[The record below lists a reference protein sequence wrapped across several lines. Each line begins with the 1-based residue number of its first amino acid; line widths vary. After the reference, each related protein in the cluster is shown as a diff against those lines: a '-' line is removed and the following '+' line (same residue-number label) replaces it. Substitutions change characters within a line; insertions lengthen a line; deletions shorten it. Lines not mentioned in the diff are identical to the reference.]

1 MANNETNKVVK
12 KPAVTNAPSV
22 PKKTTTP
29 KEPVAKVTKPKTDSK
44 PKAPAL
50 KKVEPKTT
58 PAKKA
63 DPKAKVSTAK
73 KVDTKA
79 TPDKKDTPKTKAATP
94 KKTEPKPKVAA
105 PKKVEPKAKTAPA
118 KKAAPKTKVTTPKK
132 VEPKK
137 TPAKK
142 ATVAKPKAE
151 KVVAKKPATKRAP
164 RKLSPLQ
171 QQKLDAIRGYRQYE
185 KVRNRYYSWLKRVVN
200 NSKPTTDLYNTLA
213 NKKAEV
219 SGITR
224 NETKRFE
231 SDFIEEIERVIP
243 SLEHIVVN
251 PHKFIS
257 EFAEVVQVEKA
268 RRITPRAVK
277 HMAQNVQ
284 NIAEVFDDGRIIPK
298 RVLNVFV
305 DDDLKIYENRFIMT
319 LVRRLQIFIELR
331 HKYIEDHGDT
341 KNSDLITI
349 KKEMKI
355 GDMTFEFD
363 GKVKMTIPSDDEG
376 QRESNRDLLER
387 LRSLRKRTMYLVSS
401 PFMKEMVRAV
411 PVADPIQQTNIIRLN
426 YAYQDA
432 YKLWLFINRYDELGI
447 TYTTTQA
454 KVDFTDEYMQRLDQ
468 LTLNAFLSLETE
480 HATIGPRN
488 VKQKTIKPYVK
499 AGQLDF
505 DISDERFL
513 EHGLPVKVSTRQ
525 ETAEQKEARL
535 KREAAREKARLKR
548 EAAKQKEKERKAL
561 LRARAKERA
570 AKKKAAAL
578 ERARIKR
585 AEALE
590 RQKQKNL
597 ERARKRAEK
606 ERLLAERKAFQAKM
620 ADEARKLREARALIR
635 KLAGERKK
643 DEQPTTKKTKK

>member
-12 KPAVTNAPSV
+12 KPAVTKATST

-29 KEPVAKVTKPKTDSK
+29 QKTVEKVTKPETESKAKTAPTTTKKAAPKTSTAK
-44 PKAPAL
+44 PKA
-50 KKVEPKTT
+50 T

-63 DPKAKVSTAK
+63 EPKAKALAPK
-73 KVDTKA
+73 KVEAKA
-79 TPDKKDTPKTKAATP
+79 TTTKKAEPKVAAVKKDAAP
-94 KKTEPKPKVAA
+94 KKVEAKPKVAA
-105 PKKVEPKAKTAPA
+105 PKKAEPKTKAAPA
-118 KKAAPKTKVTTPKK
+118 KKAA
-132 VEPKK
+132 
-137 TPAKK
+137 
-142 ATVAKPKAE
+142 AKPQAE
-151 KVVAKKPATKRAP
+151 KVVAKKPAVKRTP

-319 LVRRLQIFIELR
+319 LVRRLQVFIELR

-341 KNSDLITI
+341 KNSDLITV

-488 VKQKTIKPYVK
+488 IKRKTIKPYVK

-513 EHGLPVKVSTRQ
+513 EHGLPVKVLTRQ

-643 DEQPTTKKTKK
+643 DEQSTTTKTKK